1 MTRYKVKISV
11 ELVECNEAVSDT
23 PIEQRDGSFSM
34 VISEKD
40 AVSIDK
46 CEQSVLKTAYPTIRS
61 ALSGHLE
68 EISKKKACEMSEAGG
83 QVVQNSRPYKVDG
96 EVGRFTFLTHS
107 ILNDSDIQ
115 YDTSRDIF
123 LYLHGKEYY
132 RTTGFKEI
140 ALIYGDTEKSYR
152 KTAQLINRIRY
163 QERDGTPSR
172 TLHEVTEREGTALLE
187 HITEKSGQ
195 ILSDHGFEGT
205 GIYRGDD
212 SKYTPLFPVFLP
224 QSEVDGVL
232 SACAESCSSSVGY
245 IENPIGYEDPR
256 ETVNIAV
263 DDVNVKRQE
272 ESRIPGQKRNEHKR
286 KYAHNTIAHL
296 SYSGTKYVLNSA
308 STVSLVPVIMSFL
321 LTNGLFRKRF
331 QFFTDGH
338 TVLNKTIIKFF
349 SWKKNIGI
357 ILDWYHIS
365 KKCGEL
371 LSQAMKGRDLRN
383 EVLNKLKPLLWY
395 GLTDK
400 AIEFLLEIP
409 KKDIKSAQ
417 SLEKLIAYLERNR
430 PYIPCYAARKELG
443 LCNSSAVGEKAN
455 DLIVSER
462 QKHNGMSWT
471 KKGTTA
477 LAAITALKQNN
488 GHKKWFE
495 HKDIDFKMAA

>member
-1 MTRYKVKISV
+1 MTRYKVKINV

-23 PIEQRDGSFSM
+23 PTEQRDGSFSM

-61 ALSGHLE
+61 ALSGHLA
-68 EISKKKACEMSEAGG
+68 EISKKKAREMSKAGG

-107 ILNDSDIQ
+107 ILNDTDMQ
-115 YDTSRDIF
+115 YNTGRDIF

-132 RTTGFKEI
+132 RTAGFNEI
-140 ALIYGDTEKSYR
+140 ALIYGDTDKSYR
-152 KTAQLINRIRY
+152 KTALLINRIRY
-163 QERDGTPSR
+163 QKKDGTPSR
-172 TLHEVTEREGTALLE
+172 TLHEVTEREGAALLE
-187 HITEKSGQ
+187 YITGKSGQ
-195 ILSDHGFEGT
+195 ILSDHGFEKT
-205 GIYRGDD
+205 GIYQGDNP
-212 SKYTPLFPVFLP
+212 KYTQLSPVFLP
-224 QSEVDGVL
+224 QSEVDGAL
-232 SACAESCSSSVGY
+232 SACAEGCSFFDGY
-245 IENPIGYEDPR
+245 MVNPIGCEDSR

-286 KYAHNTIAHL
+286 KYAHNTVAHL
-296 SYSGTKYVLNSA
+296 SYRGTKYILNSA
-308 STVSLVPVIMSFL
+308 STVSLVPVIMAFL
-321 LTNGLFRKRF
+321 LANGLSRKRY

-349 SWKKNIGI
+349 SWKRNIGI
-357 ILDWYHIS
+357 ILDWYHLG

-371 LSQAMKGRDLRN
+371 LSQAMKGRNLRN

-409 KKDIKSAQ
+409 KNDIKSSQ

-430 PYIPCYAARKELG
+430 PYIPCYAVRKELG

-455 DLIVSER
+455 DLIVSDR

-471 KKGTTA
+471 KKGTVA
-477 LAAITALKQNN
+477 LLLC
-488 GHKKWFE
+488 
-495 HKDIDFKMAA
+495 